1 MKRLIGE
8 LNQTL
13 SQEEITNF
21 TCIKISAETLPQI
34 CLGGPGL
41 RSQICSSVY
50 RWGRD
55 TGSQLGGIPA
65 ALRSSEL
72 SYILLF
78 CVVMFHSSH
87 CFTQKLTESQ
97 NYFYLMFTF
106 SMGHS
111 RVLCMS
117 YVLNKHLQSE
127 RNNTFKKLKI
137 TLAFCFQGYRS
148 L

>member
-1 MKRLIGE
+1 MVGFRKTTKRLIGE

-13 SQEEITNF
+13 SQEEKANF

-34 CLGGPGL
+34 CLGWPDL
-41 RSQICSSVY
+41 KSQICSSVCL
-50 RWGRD
+50 WGRD
-55 TGSQLGGIPA
+55 PGSQLGGIPA
-65 ALRSSEL
+65 TLRSLEL

-78 CVVMFHSSH
+78 CVVMFYSSH

-111 RVLCMS
+111 RELCIF
-117 YVLNKHLQSE
+117 YVLNKHL
-127 RNNTFKKLKI
+127 
-137 TLAFCFQGYRS
+137 
-148 L
+148 